1 MKYRDWEEIGKNAIY
16 IGIVLVIVAMLPSCA
31 ETEHSAG
38 GEIDAIYWH
47 EGLRYTVMVENAGVI
62 TKRRLPPWGHA
73 MNKNIRLYTDAG
85 PGEKA
90 WYECEWS
97 RNEWTGADLDTA
109 YCDIHI
115 HGLDELGT
123 ADWNHGKFG
132 SGSTT
137 RID

>member
-1 MKYRDWEEIGKNAIY
+1 MEDILKIIIGL
-16 IGIVLVIVAMLPSCA
+16 LVIVGILGLTVGGC
-31 ETEHSAG
+31 ENTDYSAG

-73 MNKNIRLYTDAG
+73 MDKNITMYTDVEV
-85 PGEKA
+85 GEKS
-90 WYECEWS
+90 WYKCEWA
-97 RNEWTGADLDTA
+97 RNNWLGPDLDTA

-115 HGLDELGT
+115 HSLNELGT

-132 SGSTT
+132 SGATT